1 MTMWGSNLLLGIRRA
16 PPTARWLPS
25 SSSSLYQLVS
35 SCLSHHFSFSLV
47 CLAWQARHLVTLSSL
62 WTLDAAAASHGRR
75 GTWLLSVEALAAG
88 RRGSVAWQA
97 RPLVSVCRGCGC
109 WTARR
114 MCSRL
119 VWQGWAGRPCGCWD
133 VPAVTMLA
141 NRRWRGWLASGVK
154 LFRPRW
160 KRSFIAVIGRP
171 QSKTSSWCTAF
182 WMTRT

>member
-25 SSSSLYQLVS
+25 SSSSLSTCLFLS
-35 SCLSHHFSFSLV
+35 LSPLLFLTCLSRVAGAALGYS
-47 CLAWQARHLVTLSSL
+47 LSSL